1 MIFSYVKTANT
12 LVLVEGLPLNID
24 QNLVWVQV
32 YLPTDDELKILAN
45 TFSIQLVNNNSGE
58 IEIDDYHYIRSDLL
72 ILNNACKMVFGK
84 LLFILG
90 AQVLITINFT
100 EGFTPFENALRR
112 LKRKVS
118 HYESSRSTLRVLLQ
132 IANDNTD
139 HVINYIAE
147 GLQETSSEIFQIS
160 EGHSKDGKEL
170 GVQDLLETII
180 NLNKKEELISRCLE
194 SQLSLMR
201 VVRYLNGE
209 VDNTIEIEL
218 QILVSEL
225 IADVSGVKEFAFF
238 EYEKVRYL
246 QNAVTNIMNIKQNQ
260 IVKVFTIITAVFL
273 PPTLVGTFY
282 GMNFAVMPE
291 LAWKHGF
298 LYSMIL
304 TLAAALL
311 PLAYIKHKGWLR

>member
-1 MIFSYVKTANT
+1 MIFSYVKTDNM

-72 ILNNACKMVFGK
+72 ILNSQCQLIFGK

-90 AQVLITINFT
+90 EHVLITINFT

-112 LKRKVS
+112 LNRKPTN
-118 HYESSRSTLRVLLQ
+118 YENCRSTLRVLLQ

-209 VDNTIEIEL
+209 VDNTTEIEL

-225 IADVSGVKEFAFF
+225 TADVSAVKEFAFF

>member
-1 MIFSYVKTANT
+1 MITSYVKSGNT
-12 LVLVEGLPLNID
+12 LAMLQGLPLDID

-32 YLPTDDELKILAN
+32 HLPTADELKLLTE
-45 TFSIQLVNNNSGE
+45 TFSIDIANSNTGE
-58 IEIDDYHYIRSDLL
+58 VEIDDYHYIRSELL
-72 ILNNACKMVFGK
+72 TLSAECHPTFGK
-84 LLFILG
+84 VLFILG
-90 AQVLITINFT
+90 DKVLITINST
-100 EGFTPFENALRR
+100 ENFRPFESALRR
-112 LKRKVS
+112 LNRKVS
-118 HYESSRSTLRVLLQ
+118 HHETPRSTLRVLLQ

-139 HVINYIAE
+139 NVIDCIAE
-147 GLQETSSEIFQIS
+147 GLKETSDEIFQIS
-160 EGHSKDGKEL
+160 EGRGEDGKEL
-170 GVQDLLETII
+170 GVQDLLETIF
-180 NLNKKEELISRCLE
+180 NLNQREELISRCLE

-209 VDNTIEIEL
+209 VDNISEVEL

-225 IADVSGVKEFAFF
+225 AGDVAEVKEYASF

-291 LAWKHGF
+291 LSWEHGF

-304 TLAAALL
+304 TLAAAIL